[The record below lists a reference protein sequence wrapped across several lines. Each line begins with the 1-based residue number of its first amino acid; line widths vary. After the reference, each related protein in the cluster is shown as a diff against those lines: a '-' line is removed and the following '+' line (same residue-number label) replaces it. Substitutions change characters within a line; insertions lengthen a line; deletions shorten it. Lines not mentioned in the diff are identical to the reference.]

1 MGLDCSLIRIKIG
14 VDVAGRPQKVLTE
27 QDVIDLYEYLTEL
40 DFLRLK
46 EKKCLQMIS
55 KSGFKDLSSEQL
67 KIVRETQYL
76 MNRAVKNFDLLHEIK
91 SKEKHSS
98 TEKQIIELAEK
109 DDIDSY
115 YSMHDLLDAL
125 RKKTDAKYAENKIKQ
140 RITVQSKEK
149 SQKKINDSKKYFIG
163 DLCLKWM
170 NSRFKDLNDDQVL
183 DAFKRLIENERIGS
197 HVRKQWTDQNQNI
210 EWMNQRIAEIQL
222 ITQQIDTAKLDPRN
236 PFK

>member
-1 MGLDCSLIRIKIG
+1 M
-14 VDVAGRPQKVLTE
+14 VGRPQKVLTE

-40 DFLRLK
+40 DFLRVK

-55 KSGFKDLSSEQL
+55 EFGFKNLTSEQQKL
-67 KIVRETQYL
+67 VRETQYL
-76 MNRAVKNFDLLHEIK
+76 MNRAVKNFDLLHEIQL
-91 SKEKHSS
+91 KEKHSS

-140 RITVQSKEK
+140 KIKAKSQEK
-149 SQKKINDSKKYFIG
+149 SPKKINDSKKYFLG

-170 NSRFKDLNDDQVL
+170 LSRFKDLNDDQVL
-183 DAFKRLIENERIGS
+183 DAFKRLIENEKIGS
-197 HVRKQWTDQNQNI
+197 NVRKQWTDQNQNI
-210 EWMNQRIAEIQL
+210 EWMNQRIGETQHIK
-222 ITQQIDTAKLDPRN
+222 QQIDSAKSDPRN
-236 PFK
+236 PFCKKN